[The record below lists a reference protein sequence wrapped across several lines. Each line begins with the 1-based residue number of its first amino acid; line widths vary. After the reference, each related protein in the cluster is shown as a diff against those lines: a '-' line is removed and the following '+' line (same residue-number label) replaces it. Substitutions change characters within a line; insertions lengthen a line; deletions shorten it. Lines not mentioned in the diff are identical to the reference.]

1 MARRLLG
8 YRWRDEPLEV
18 GWFLDERKKRQ
29 TTYAILCLIQ
39 LYDISGVL
47 LGWM

>member
-18 GWFLDERKKRQ
+18 GWFLEEREKDGRPMLS
-29 TTYAILCLIQ
+29 Y
-39 LYDISGVL
+39 V
-47 LGWM
+47 